1 VKGLEIEPRVIADI
15 LYIAVVA
22 LSAMT
27 FLLGLLIGQY
37 LGRRSILKKLQKSG
51 KIDASTLAL
60 LEEY

>member
-1 VKGLEIEPRVIADI
+1 MKGLEIEPRVIADI

>member
-1 VKGLEIEPRVIADI
+1 MEIEPRVIADI